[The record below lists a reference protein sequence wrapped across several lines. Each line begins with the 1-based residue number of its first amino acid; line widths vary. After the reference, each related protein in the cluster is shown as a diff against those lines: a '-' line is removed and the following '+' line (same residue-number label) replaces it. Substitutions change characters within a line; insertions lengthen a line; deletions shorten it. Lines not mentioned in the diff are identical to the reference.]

1 VGSDYCSSFVSN
13 VSNGRVYG
21 VGAPASEPIG
31 WVLMRQV
38 GTDWYMVD
46 TASAAAG
53 SPAPWH

>member
-1 VGSDYCSSFVSN
+1 
-13 VSNGRVYG
+13 
-21 VGAPASEPIG
+21 
-31 WVLMRQV
+31 MRQV